1 MFSFEEKF
9 DSRAKLKVIG
19 VGGAGGNAVNRMV
32 EEGLDNVEFIA
43 INTDAQDLER
53 NRAGCRL
60 QVGERITKGLGAG
73 AKPEVGKS
81 AVEEDKSVIMEK
93 LEGADMVF
101 ITAGMGGGTGTGGAP
116 IVAAIAREMGILT
129 VGIVTRPFLF
139 EGQKR
144 MRNAEAGIAEM
155 RKYVDTIIVIPNQ
168 RLLTMIEKATPMV
181 EAFRRADDV
190 LYQATRCIS
199 DLINVNGLVNI
210 DFADAETVMRN
221 MGDAL
226 MGTGFASG
234 EGMAVKAAEMAIKSP
249 LLDDVSIRGAKGV
262 LINITGGEDMP
273 LHDVSEVSSYIYEAV
288 GEDSEANI
296 IIGAVTDPAMQG
308 QIRVT
313 VIATGFSK
321 EHMEPRLSGSEKEA
335 IARKVSYTA
344 PSTPSLRI
352 EPQPEPVREAAS
364 LPADPLRLSD
374 LKPAEAAPEVTEAP
388 REEEIENLILKVERG
403 IEIAPTED
411 VAPRPAATAA
421 PRTEPELPSIVQAPA
436 VPRTESKPAPMYES
450 TLEEIHREKARA
462 EQAQIRI
469 RNFTTSD
476 LISTEAFKNTA
487 KDPTIKNLGERL
499 VHCQKKTVGRAGMTM
514 HEEHDNFDVPTFLRQ
529 QRD

>member
-1 MFSFEEKF
+1 MFTFEEKF

-32 EEGLDNVEFIA
+32 EEGLENVEFIA

-53 NRAGCRL
+53 NRAGCRV

-73 AKPEVGKS
+73 AKPEVGRN
-81 AVEEDKSVIMEK
+81 AVEEDKNVIMEK

-116 IVAAIAREMGILT
+116 VVAAIAREMGILT

-168 RLLTMIEKATPMV
+168 RLLTMIDKSTPMV
-181 EAFRRADDV
+181 EAFKRADDV
-190 LYQATRCIS
+190 LCQGTRGIS

-234 EGMAVKAAEMAIKSP
+234 EGMAIKAAEMAIRSP
-249 LLDDVSIRGAKGV
+249 LLDDISIKGAKGV

-273 LHDVSEVSSYIYEAV
+273 LHDVSEVSNFIYESV

-313 VIATGFSK
+313 VIATGFSR
-321 EHMEPRLSGSEKEA
+321 EHVQNRLSDSEKEA

-344 PSTPSLRI
+344 PVTEPRSAAFSAEPPRDLASALPS
-352 EPQPEPVREAAS
+352 
-364 LPADPLRLSD
+364 DPLRFSE
-374 LKPAEAAPEVTEAP
+374 LKPAEPLAQAGL
-388 REEEIENLILKVERG
+388 REEEIENLIEKVEQG
-403 IEIAPTED
+403 INIAVEEAEPL
-411 VAPRPAATAA
+411 RAAS
-421 PRTEPELPSIVQAPA
+421 PVLRQEPELPAAAP
-436 VPRTESKPAPMYES
+436 VLPKTEPKPEPLYES
-450 TLEEIHREKARA
+450 TLEELQREKSRA
-462 EQAQIRI
+462 EQTQSRI
-469 RNFTTSD
+469 KKFGTTAD
-476 LISTEAFKNTA
+476 LINPEEFRKTV
-487 KDPTIKNLGERL
+487 KDPTVKNLGERL
-499 VHCQKKTVGRAGMTM
+499 THAVKKDAFTGRNGILL
-514 HEEHDNFDVPTFLRQ
+514 HDEHDNFDVPTFLRQ